1 MTLTQ
6 SLAATLLGGLIAL
19 SASAL
24 AGETVGPGG
33 EKATPASELQLTDAE
48 IAKLKEGKYTAALL
62 WHTSSD
68 FVNAVTAGAK
78 DEFARLGV
86 EVVAQTDAGFDAAKQ
101 KSDVETILAKKP
113 SAILA
118 LPLDPVTSAEAFKPA
133 VASGVKIVLL
143 SNKPKD
149 FVQGKDYVAIVT
161 DDLYQMGKHAADGLA
176 EAIGKKGKV
185 GFIYHDAQYYVTNQR
200 DNAFKS
206 TIEQNYPDIKI
217 VANAGISDPARAE
230 DIAHAMLLKNPDL
243 DGIYVTWA
251 EPAEGVLAALRAA
264 GNTHTKVVTLDL
276 SEPVGLDMVK
286 GGAVAAIAAD
296 KAYDLGRAMADAAG
310 YGLLGKPAPAFIV
323 APVLTVT
330 KTNVAEGWK
339 DSLHRDAPKSV
350 LDALK

>member
-1 MTLTQ
+1 MFRTSIIAAFAAAGL
-6 SLAATLLGGLIAL
+6 LAAAGP
-19 SASAL
+19 AL
-24 AGETVGPGG
+24 ADGTVGPGG
-33 EKATPASELQLTDAE
+33 EAATPSSAVTLSDAE
-48 IAKLKEGKYTAALL
+48 AAKLKEGKYTAALL

-78 DEFARLGV
+78 DEFARLGIS
-86 EVVAQTDAGFDAAKQ
+86 VVAETDAGFDAAKQ

-118 LPLDPVTSAEAFKPA
+118 LPLDPVTAAEAFKPA

-161 DDLYQMGKHAADGLA
+161 DDLYEMGKHAADGLA
-176 EAIGKKGKV
+176 EAIGRKGKIAW
-185 GFIYHDAQYYVTNQR
+185 IYHDAQYYVTNQR
-200 DNAFKS
+200 DNAFKA
-206 TIEQNYPDIKI
+206 TIEKDYPDIKI
-217 VANAGISDPARAE
+217 VASQGISDPARAE
-230 DIAHAMLLKNPDL
+230 DIANAILLKNPDL

-264 GNTHTKVVTLDL
+264 GNSRTKVVTLDL

-286 GGAVAAIAAD
+286 GGNVAAIAAD
-296 KAYDLGRAMADAAG
+296 KAYELGRAMAAAAG

-330 KTNVAEGWK
+330 KANVVQGWQ
-339 DSLHRDAPKSV
+339 DSLHRPAPQSI
-350 LDALK
+350 LDAAK